1 MSISWLLFAF
11 SGPVLWAVS
20 VHLDKYLLERYFK
33 GIHPA
38 VSLSF
43 TGIIDVVALPVLWAV
58 DPNVFDLSWRTIVL
72 MSLSGFMLMAA
83 MLFYLMALKY
93 NEASVVAPFFQASPV
108 FGVALGFGVLG
119 ERLNASQIIG
129 IALTIAG
136 AFAAGA
142 GGRRRPHNGLVLLM
156 LSCAAMV
163 ALSSLIFKIFS
174 VQERFWPTTFWMFVG
189 QAIFGCG
196 LLAIGTFRRE
206 LYELLR
212 TNTIAIVG
220 INAVNEIVNLLGS
233 LGLRYALVL
242 APLSLVQAIS
252 STTSVFVFLIGVVLS
267 IVAPKW
273 GREDLAP
280 RELTRKA
287 AAAIMVSVGVAL
299 LTV

>member
-156 LSCAAMV
+156 LSCAVMV

-174 VQERFWPTTFWMFVG
+174 VQERFWQTTFWMFVG